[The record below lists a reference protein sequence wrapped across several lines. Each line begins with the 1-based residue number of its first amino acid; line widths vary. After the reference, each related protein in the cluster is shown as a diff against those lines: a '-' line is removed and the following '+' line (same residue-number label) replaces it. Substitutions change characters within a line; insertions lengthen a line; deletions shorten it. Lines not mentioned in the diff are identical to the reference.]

1 MIDPKELRIGSHYYN
16 GSYVEPIIGRVLS
29 IDGSVSNLDDIQ
41 VGLICDM
48 PLDKD
53 SDPYEAAMAHYLEPI
68 PITAE
73 LLMEL
78 GFKMTNEIGDERHV
92 AWVREKPWDAYIE
105 YNMNAKL
112 FFAHFGPFNVIR
124 VDYLHEAEFAFYLA
138 YKQELI
144 KE

>member
-1 MIDPKELRIGSHYYN
+1 MIDPKELHIGSHVKYQDKIYRVFAIDERKQQ
-16 GSYVEPIIGRVLS
+16 VELCVYGTNTNHISRS
-29 IDGSVSNLDDIQ
+29 IFCGVESIN
-41 VGLICDM
+41 
-48 PLDKD
+48 
-53 SDPYEAAMAHYLEPI
+53 PI

-73 LLMEL
+73 LLTEL
-78 GFKMTNEIGDERHV
+78 GFKMTNEISDEHHI
-92 AWVREKPWDAYIE
+92 AWVREKPLDAYIE

-112 FFAHFGPFNVIR
+112 FFAHFGPFNEIR

>member
-1 MIDPKELRIGSHYYN
+1 MIDPKTLHIGSLVMVD
-16 GSYVEPIIGRVLS
+16 GVRARVIRIDEPKDEHEIPPCTLLRFKALV
-29 IDGSVSNLDDIQ
+29 DGEWRDCGCSA
-41 VGLICDM
+41 
-48 PLDKD
+48 D
-53 SDPYEAAMAHYLEPI
+53 SDKVEPI

-73 LLMEL
+73 LLREL
-78 GFKMTNEIGDERHV
+78 GFKMTNEIGDEHHV

-124 VDYLHEAEFAFYLA
+124 VDYLHEAEYAFYLA

>member
-1 MIDPKELRIGSHYYN
+1 MIDSKELHIGSHVLVD
-16 GSYVEPIIGRVLS
+16 GVRARVIRIDEPMKDEIPKYTLLRFKAL
-29 IDGSVSNLDDIQ
+29 IDGKWREC
-41 VGLICDM
+41 GG
-48 PLDKD
+48 PAD
-53 SDPYEAAMAHYLEPI
+53 SGKVEPI

-73 LLMEL
+73 LLTEL
-78 GFKMTNEIGDERHV
+78 GFKMTNEIGDEHHI

-105 YNMNAKL
+105 YNMNVKL